1 MRIKHDPRKT
11 KTAVYVLLTGTAL
24 MIIWKLLSGTEDL
37 WESFGSFL
45 NFLWRAIL
53 PVVTGLV
60 IAYILSPAAE
70 WIETFLTKI
79 FKKEK
84 AKKHCRGAS
93 LAIVYILL
101 LGLIVLFISFIAPGL
116 GANITELVDNLP
128 DYWRIVEKWYNEE
141 AVNSVLI
148 DNIYTQKALDNINTV
163 INERLNQWVVDGVAG
178 VASFT
183 YNLITGIFSF
193 ILSLILSFYF
203 LAGRKKLK
211 EEVLEL
217 TKATLGSKRTAAV
230 RAFIRQVDWVFGKY
244 ISAKLVQLL
253 LVFMLSEIAFILLKV
268 PYTTLMAFVLSV
280 FNIVPFIG
288 PIIGL
293 IPVVL
298 ITLLFNPVQ
307 ALWVLITILAI
318 QALDAYLIQPTL
330 IGDKMGLPPFWILV
344 VVILGGAFFGVWG
357 IILSIPVAAVI
368 RLMLHQFVRRRKR
381 KMEITRLQPD
391 E

>member
-11 KTAVYVLLTGTAL
+11 KTAIYVLLTGTAL
-24 MIIWKLLSGTEDL
+24 MVVWKLLEGTDDL
-37 WESFGSFL
+37 WKSVGGFF
-45 NFLWRAIL
+45 NFLWRAVL

-60 IAYILSPAAE
+60 IAYILAPAAE
-70 WIETFLTKI
+70 WIELMLTKV

-84 AKKHCRGAS
+84 AKKRCRGAS

-101 LGLIVLFISFIAPGL
+101 IALIAVFISFVAPGL
-116 GANITELVDNLP
+116 GKNITDLVNNLP
-128 DYWRIVEKWYNEE
+128 DYWKIVEKWYTEE

-148 DNIYTQKALDNINTV
+148 NNIYTQKAIANINLV

-178 VASFT
+178 VATFT
-183 YNLITGIFSF
+183 YHVVTGIFSF
-193 ILSLILSFYF
+193 VLSLIISFYF

-211 EEVLEL
+211 DEVEELS
-217 TKATLGSKRTAAV
+217 KATLGAKRTSKL

-244 ISAKLVQLL
+244 ISAKLLQLL

-280 FNIVPFIG
+280 FNIIPFIG

-307 ALWVLITILAI
+307 ALWVLIAILAI

-344 VVILGGAFFGVWG
+344 VVIIGGALFGIWG

-368 RLMLHQFVRRRKR
+368 RLMLHQFIRKRKR
-381 KMEITRLQPD
+381 KMEMDGEQPS
-391 E
+391 